1 MKPGN
6 VERGLF
12 ELYAN
17 DPERAD
23 AVVFD
28 RHPDKSRRGFITGA
42 SLAAI
47 GAAVGSAIPFGR
59 NMPFG
64 FIPLALAQKAGL
76 AVPGKDGLVVFNDRP
91 WNAETP
97 AHLLDDDVTP
107 VNRHFIRN
115 NGGVPEKTDPQGW
128 MLTIDGA
135 VNKPLQLSID
145 DLKKRFKPVSLK
157 LTIEC
162 GGNGRAGFNP
172 PTSGNQ
178 WTYGAV
184 GNAEWTGVRLA
195 DVLEEA
201 GLKPEAVYT
210 GHYGA
215 DPHLSGDPKQV
226 SISRGVPI
234 AKAMDPD
241 TIIAFAMNGSALHP
255 LNGAPLRLVAPGW
268 AGSCS
273 QKWLTRIWVRDK
285 VHDGAKM
292 TGDAYRV
299 PGYPVAPVEKVP
311 KSAFEIIQ
319 SMPVKSLI
327 TSPQSGVTLAKGTT
341 SLDVRGHA
349 WAGDLAVRE
358 VHVSV
363 DFGAT
368 WTKAELSPAPNGH
381 SWQRWRAK
389 AALPEHGYYEI
400 WARATDANGTAQ
412 PFAVAWNPKGYL
424 NNAMHRIAVRVAA

>member
-1 MKPGN
+1 MKGKN

-12 ELYAN
+12 ELYSD

-23 AVVFD
+23 AVVFG
-28 RHPDKSRRGFITGA
+28 RQPDNSRRGFIKGA
-42 SLAAI
+42 SLAAM
-47 GAAVGSAIPFGR
+47 GAAIGSAIPFGR
-59 NMPFG
+59 NMPMG

-76 AVPGKDGLVVFNDRP
+76 AVPGKDGLVAFNDRP

-107 VNRHFIRN
+107 INRHFVRN

-128 MLTIDGA
+128 MLKVDGA
-135 VNKPLQLSID
+135 VNKPLDLSID
-145 DLKKRFKPVSLK
+145 DLKKRFKPVNLK

-172 PTSGNQ
+172 PASGNQ

-195 DVLEEA
+195 DVLKEA

-215 DPHLSGDPKQV
+215 DPHLSGDPKKV

-241 TIIAFAMNGSALHP
+241 TIIAFAMNGKALHP
-255 LNGAPLRLVAPGW
+255 LNGAPLRVVAPGW
-268 AGSCS
+268 PGSCS

-292 TGDAYRV
+292 TGSAYRM
-299 PGYPVAPVEKVP
+299 PGYPVAPGEKVP
-311 KSAFEIIQ
+311 TSAFEIIQ
-319 SMPVKSLI
+319 SMPVKSII

-341 SLDVRGHA
+341 ALDVRGHA

-368 WTKAELSPAPNGH
+368 WTKADLSPAPNGH

-389 AALPEHGYYEI
+389 VALPKHGYYEI
-400 WARATDANGTAQ
+400 WARATDAKGTAQ